1 MRGKHEQFIE
11 MLSSPPL
18 PDKFIDSF
26 QTSFTGLLPSDTLCS
41 KEDLIAGTTHPGID
55 FQLETAG
62 NNFQAIRF
70 NVVDVGQHIVYG
82 LEFKCKVGAAASA
95 ASNKLKQRRA
105 NIPKNTALALLN
117 RESQLDSR
125 HVKAGAVV
133 NDSPANKSITNIVRV
148 HGGDSNDWQ
157 LRWHVGSLL

>member
-1 MRGKHEQFIE
+1 MHGKHEQFIE

-18 PDKFIDSF
+18 PDKFIDSL
-26 QTSFTGLLPSDTLCS
+26 QTSWAGFLPSDTLCS
-41 KEDLIAGTTHPGID
+41 NEDLIAGTNHPGINLHL
-55 FQLETAG
+55 QATR

-70 NVVDVGQHIVYG
+70 NIFRIGQHIVYG
-82 LEFKCKVGAAASA
+82 SEFKCKVGATASA
-95 ASNKLKQRRA
+95 AGDILKQGRA

-125 HVKAGAVV
+125 HVEVGAVI

-157 LRWHVGSLL
+157 FLRHVTSLR